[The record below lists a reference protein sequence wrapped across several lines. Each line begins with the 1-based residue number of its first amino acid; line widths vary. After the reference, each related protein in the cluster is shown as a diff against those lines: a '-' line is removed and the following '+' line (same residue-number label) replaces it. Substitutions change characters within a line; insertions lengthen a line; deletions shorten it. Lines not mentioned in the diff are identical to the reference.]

1 MRIAKKNSDL
11 KVKRVGQVSLAV
23 LCLLLLFVFQV
34 ALGNAFSGQGGELSN
49 LEQKRQQLLREN
61 ENLRTEIALLGSLE
75 RIRREAEEKLL
86 MKESGSRLDYL
97 VPPKLAW
104 R

>member
-1 MRIAKKNSDL
+1 MRIVRKNSEL
-11 KVKRVGQVSLAV
+11 KIRRVGQASLAV

-34 ALGNAFSGQGGELSN
+34 ALGNAFSGQGGEIGN

-61 ENLRTEIALLGSLE
+61 ENLRTEIAFLGSLE
-75 RIRREAEEKLL
+75 RVRQEAEEKLL
-86 MKESGSRLDYL
+86 MKENGNHLDYL